1 MIWPWRRV
9 SRRERHAQH
18 EDEVSTG
25 PPRWVE
31 LGAYAGHF
39 DADVDRVL
47 LETAGIPV
55 LVKGAST
62 GIFGPGFAGPTA
74 EGVRLFVPASR
85 LAYAR
90 EVLAGDEDGER

>member
-1 MIWPWRRV
+1 MIWPWRRT
-9 SRRERHAQH
+9 RRNRQAER
-18 EDEVSTG
+18 EDDGSSG
-25 PPRWVE
+25 APRWVE
-31 LGAYAGHF
+31 LGSYAGHF

-85 LAYAR
+85 LADAR
-90 EVLAGDEDGER
+90 DVLAGADGDR